1 MGKIVLV
8 EVALGNIETA
18 SKPDKTRKSQS
29 AKYDS
34 VLVSDT
40 LKQNPN
46 RSKQATLKVL
56 NTTPY
61 LQVIHWNRIQTD
73 QNTQVMIY

>member
-40 LKQNPN
+40 FKQNPN
-46 RSKQATLKVL
+46 RSKHTSNNML
-56 NTTPY
+56 NTA
-61 LQVIHWNRIQTD
+61 IHT
-73 QNTQVMIY
+73 